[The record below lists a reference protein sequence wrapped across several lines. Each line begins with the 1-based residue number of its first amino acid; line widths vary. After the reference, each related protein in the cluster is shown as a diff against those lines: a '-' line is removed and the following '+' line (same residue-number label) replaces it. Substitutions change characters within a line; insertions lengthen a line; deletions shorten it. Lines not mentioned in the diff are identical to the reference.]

1 MVVDLIERLRK
12 INDTNISYAP
22 AFNIAIDNITN
33 GTNCVAAPSS
43 LLKSELVI
51 LRLQKKK
58 QIC

>member
-22 AFNIAIDNITN
+22 AFNIAIDNITD

-51 LRLQKKK
+51 RRNE
-58 QIC
+58 